1 MIIFFDLETQKLA
14 NEVGGWDNI
23 EALGLAVGCTHD
35 DDMGYRDWWEA
46 QAADLL
52 DELRRASLI
61 VGFNVNQ
68 FDYRVLSLYGDVSG
82 LESKTFDILDEITAQ
97 TGKRLGL
104 NVLAKRNLGEA
115 KSLEG
120 GVQAIRLWRMG
131 KLEELAG
138 YCRRD
143 VELTRRLYEMWEG
156 MGLLWV
162 SATEYVVWPGV
173 RTAED
178 LGELEEE
185 RRETGVWNGSRE

>member
-1 MIIFFDLETQKLA
+1 MVIFFDLETKKLA
-14 NEVGGWDNI
+14 SEVGGWANI
-23 EALGLAVGCTHD
+23 EALGLAVACTHD
-35 DDMGYRDWWEA
+35 DDSGYRDWWEM

-52 DELRRASLI
+52 EELSRARLV

-68 FDYRVLSLYGDVSG
+68 FDYRVLSLYGDVRG
-82 LESKTFDILDEITAQ
+82 LEAKTFDILDEIKAQ

-131 KLEELAG
+131 RLEELAG

-143 VELTRRLYEMWEG
+143 VELTRRLYELWEAR
-156 MGLLWV
+156 GLLWT
-162 SATEYVVWPGV
+162 SPAEYVVWPGV
-173 RTAED
+173 RSAED
-178 LGELEEE
+178 LRELEEE
-185 RRETGVWNGSRE
+185 RSEAGVGSKE

>member
-1 MIIFFDLETQKLA
+1 M
-14 NEVGGWDNI
+14 
-23 EALGLAVGCTHD
+23 AVACTHED
-35 DDMGYRDWWEA
+35 EAGYLDWWEM
-46 QAADLL
+46 QAGDLL
-52 DELRRASLI
+52 DELRRAQLV

-68 FDYRVLSLYGDVSG
+68 FDYRVLSLYGDVLG
-82 LESKTFDILDEITAQ
+82 LDAKTFDILDEIKAQ

-162 SATEYVVWPGV
+162 SDSEYVVWPGV

-178 LGELEEE
+178 LAELDEG
-185 RRETGVWNGSRE
+185 RRTGDE